1 MTRDSTEPVQ
11 LVASA
16 FWRRLDTP
24 GHDAC
29 RVFRIADGLQLEGS
43 AVFRH
48 DGGAACIH
56 YAVTCDADWRS
67 RSGRVRGWIGDRDW
81 DLRIDRAASG
91 AWLLNDVAA
100 TVPGLERCEDLDF
113 GFTPATNL
121 LQLRRSSL
129 KIGGTAAVPAAWV
142 DLPDA
147 KLSFL
152 PQRYRRDGEAT
163 YWYESPT
170 ASYEAQLEIASSG
183 FVRVYPG
190 LWVLET

>member
-29 RVFRIADGLQLEGS
+29 RVFRVADGLQLEGS

-48 DGGAACIH
+48 DGGAARIH

-91 AWLLNDVAA
+91 AWL
-100 TVPGLERCEDLDF
+100 
-113 GFTPATNL
+113 
-121 LQLRRSSL
+121 RRSSL
-129 KIGGTAAVPAAWV
+129 KIGGTADVPAAWV

-190 LWVLET
+190 LWVLESE